1 MTMVSH
7 EVPIEP
13 TLEVIPAGP
22 NSVPAEFFENVNN
35 ALRELRAPLGSSVF
49 FELVHDQI
57 QYCRIS
63 TGPIGA
69 HNTRNVAPN
78 KAEILHDAMLP
89 LIEFLPAEADL
100 SSVQATTVRSIVK
113 PGMSQRTAFARIHTD
128 PLNTLI
134 TANAMPTEKLIIGK
148 RPLRSD

>member
-1 MTMVSH
+1 
-7 EVPIEP
+7 
-13 TLEVIPAGP
+13 
-22 NSVPAEFFENVNN
+22 
-35 ALRELRAPLGSSVF
+35 
-49 FELVHDQI
+49 
-57 QYCRIS
+57 
-63 TGPIGA
+63 
-69 HNTRNVAPN
+69 
-78 KAEILHDAMLP
+78 MLP